1 MHIMVD
7 CGKYTEE
14 IDSFVRNELTNT
26 IDYLIVTHID
36 NDHINGLVSMLS
48 QNHELV
54 IGHIIYNCYQRN
66 TGTAK
71 PWTEKMKENVD
82 RLFGQLPIVVDM
94 MDQNINEQKAVTLAE
109 CILQK
114 DDWKRVWQIEYATDE
129 SPVIQLDNDMGRIVF
144 LAPSM
149 TALELL
155 DKKYRKL
162 FWKFLYKQK
171 MEDYNQEETIY
182 EALMRIA
189 QMDEAEVV
197 EEEDVKECTLNEETL
212 RQHAASKL
220 QKMDD
225 NNIASIAFIWEDHDH
240 RILFMGDAD
249 PIQVSNAIDNVYK
262 EEKKPVIFDL
272 IKVSHHGSAHST
284 AHELMNVADSERLFF
299 TGGSSKRPSLET
311 LGRIITTPLP
321 EGIEYREI
329 RYNRQNGLLKELAAL
344 SDDEKDNLHIKVKY
358 NDNSYEV
365 SY

>member
-1 MHIMVD
+1 MVD

-225 NNIASIAFIWEDHDH
+225 NNIASIAFIWEHHDH

-249 PIQVSNAIDNVYK
+249 PIQVSNAIDN
-262 EEKKPVIFDL
+262 I
-272 IKVSHHGSAHST
+272 
-284 AHELMNVADSERLFF
+284 
-299 TGGSSKRPSLET
+299 
-311 LGRIITTPLP
+311 
-321 EGIEYREI
+321 
-329 RYNRQNGLLKELAAL
+329 
-344 SDDEKDNLHIKVKY
+344 
-358 NDNSYEV
+358 
-365 SY
+365 